1 MRLIIGNFEIE
12 LHRGEFYIYCPGLGE
27 AYYNSQTFGWTY
39 DTWAEIVAMEE
50 AARAKHA
57 ALYPPE

>member
-12 LHRGEFYIYCPGLGE
+12 LHLGEFYIYCPGLGE
-27 AYYNSQTFGWTY
+27 AYYNNILGWTW
-39 DTWAEIVAMEE
+39 DRWSEIVAMEE
-50 AARAKHA
+50 AARAKWA